1 LLEVLKLSK
10 DSKVIQDMAN
20 MLKQG
25 ATLTEVVC
33 PACASP
39 IFRLKSGELW
49 CAKCKKRVIMLK
61 EGEAGENR
69 NQTQM
74 MNLENTVLKKI
85 QVIEEKLKNEEDAET
100 LEKLTSALASLLD
113 TLERLRKIR
122 RT

>member
-1 LLEVLKLSK
+1 LSK
-10 DSKVIQDMAN
+10 DSKVIQHMAN

-25 ATLTEVVC
+25 ATLTEIVC

-39 IFRLKSGELW
+39 IFRLKSGDLW
-49 CAKCKKRVIMLK
+49 CARCKKRVIMLK
-61 EGEAGENR
+61 ESEAGVSR
-69 NQTQM
+69 NQTQL

-85 QVIEEKLKNEEDAET
+85 QVIEEKLKSEEDAER

-113 TLERLRKIR
+113 TLERLRRVR